1 MVLSGSQVKEILNKI
16 NKAVTN
22 PTTIHPLDEEK
33 VRNLFKDILEQD
45 VRYEIGDI
53 ETIVGHLNPEYR
65 EYSRKMIFH
74 IAEIQLRRFK
84 RSKARK
90 LAS

>member
-33 VRNLFKDILEQD
+33 VRNLFKNMLKQD
-45 VRYEIGDI
+45 VRYEISDI
-53 ETIVGHLNPEYR
+53 KTIVGHLNPKYR
-65 EYSRKMIFH
+65 EYSRERIFH
-74 IAEIQLRRFK
+74 IAEVQLRRFQ
-84 RSKARK
+84 RTRK
-90 LAS
+90 SLF